1 MTEAELK
8 AKADAEEK
16 ARADAEA
23 PGWAKN
29 LSAKM
34 DACMTKMDAAG
45 MGSIIKVDSEKEEA
59 EKVAADKKK
68 ADEEKAKADA
78 AKADADKEA
87 EEKAK
92 ADKAKA
98 DAEEEEKK
106 KADKMKADEDKKEEE
121 ARADSVRKA
130 VEAATA
136 PFKTLIE
143 EQNKKLAALTGA
155 VHISDADELSL
166 AQIQARADEVANLFG
181 ERAPK
186 HMAGETPIAY
196 RRRMADKYKV
206 HSPDW
211 KDRDMSIVPDAM
223 LDVAEKAIYADASK
237 KGLDPAEAPAGV
249 LSAHVTKD
257 RTGREITEFRGSKRV
272 WMSQFIS
279 APQELVKFNTNR
291 E

>member
-45 MGSIIKVDSEKEEA
+45 MGSIIKVDSEKEEEEKTKA
-59 EKVAADKKK
+59 EQVAADKKK
-68 ADEEKAKADA
+68 ADEAEEEEKKKADA
-78 AKADADKEA
+78 KM
-87 EEKAK
+87 
-92 ADKAKA
+92 KA

-223 LDVAEKAIYADASK
+223 LDVAEKAIYADAAK

-272 WMSQFIS
+272 WMSQFMS